1 MKLDIRFRGFT
12 PAVAI
17 KDKVKDRVKFHL
29 ERFEQRLT
37 GVLVRVADVNGP
49 KGGPDKRCQ
58 VTVHAGSAGTST
70 IVTTGA
76 TSEVAVDDAL
86 TRVAEA
92 LHRKADK
99 AQTKRV
105 RSPRAAMRRIARALN
120 PNRGET

>member
-17 KDKVKDRVKFHL
+17 KDKVKERVTFHL

-37 GVLVRVADVNGP
+37 AVLVRVADVNGP

-70 IVTTGA
+70 VVTTGS
-76 TSEVAVDDAL
+76 TSELAVDDAL
-86 TRVAEA
+86 TRVVQA
-92 LHRKADK
+92 LSRRLDK
-99 AQTKRV
+99 AQTTKV
-105 RSPRAAMRRIARALN
+105 RSPRAVIQRVSRTLKQQ
-120 PNRGET
+120 RGET